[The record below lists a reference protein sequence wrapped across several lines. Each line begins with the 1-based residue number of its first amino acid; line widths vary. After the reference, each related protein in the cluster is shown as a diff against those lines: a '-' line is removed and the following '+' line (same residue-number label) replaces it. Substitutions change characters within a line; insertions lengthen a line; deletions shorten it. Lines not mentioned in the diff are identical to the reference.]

1 VKPRSADAMT
11 PRRAE
16 RARDERHF
24 SRTLPRALGKALSRA
39 LGKALSKA
47 FGKATRRTNQLRR
60 GAVLVLLAAAVTACR
75 QDMHDQPKYRPLR
88 GSDIFADKRSAR
100 PFVPGTVARGTL
112 REDTVLYTGKIGNDF
127 VTEIPVAVT
136 AELLARGQT
145 QFQVFCSPCH
155 GRTGRG
161 DGMIVQRGF
170 KKPSSYHVDRLR
182 QMPIGYFYDVIT
194 NGFAAMSDYSAQ
206 VPPPD
211 RWAIAAYVRTLQ
223 YSQYAPAAD
232 VPADKRPELDA
243 SLAAAPAPEHHR

>member
-1 VKPRSADAMT
+1 MT
-11 PRRAE
+11 PRRAGQ
-16 RARDERHF
+16 ARDERHI
-24 SRTLPRALGKALSRA
+24 SRALPKALPRAF
-39 LGKALSKA
+39 GKALSKA
-47 FGKATRRTNQLRR
+47 FGRATRRTNQLRR

-75 QDMHDQPKYRPLR
+75 QDMHDQPKYKPLR

-127 VTEIPVAVT
+127 VTEIPVGVT

-182 QMPIGYFYDVIT
+182 QAPIGYFYDVMT
-194 NGFAAMSDYSAQ
+194 NGFGAMSDYSAQ
-206 VPPPD
+206 VPPQD

-232 VPADKRPELDA
+232 VPAGKHPELDA

>member
-1 VKPRSADAMT
+1 MRHRQCHPEGRRVDAVPRDLASPRGRLVARLERGSAAV
-11 PRRAE
+11 AVLGC
-16 RARDERHF
+16 
-24 SRTLPRALGKALSRA
+24 SPRAG
-39 LGKALSKA
+39 
-47 FGKATRRTNQLRR
+47 
-60 GAVLVLLAAAVTACR
+60 CR

-88 GSDIFADKRSAR
+88 GSEIFADKRSAR

-112 REDTVLYTGKIGNDF
+112 REDAVLYTGKVGSDF
-127 VTEIPVAVT
+127 VTEIPVKVT

-145 QFQVFCSPCH
+145 QYQVFCSPCH

-182 QMPIGYFYDVIT
+182 QMPIGYFYDVMTI
-194 NGFAAMSDYSAQ
+194 GFGAMSDYSAQ
-206 VPPPD
+206 VTPED

-232 VPADKRPELDA
+232 VPADKHPELDA
-243 SLAAAPAPEHHR
+243 SLAKAPAQEHHP